1 MTLAASAAKPREQM
15 KIVVAADE
23 DRPVVAFIAK
33 HLRDQGHDVR
43 VLPVTAWAR
52 VALDVGGA
60 VARGEA
66 DQGVVCCWT
75 GTGVTI
81 AANKVNGVR
90 CALCAD
96 AQTAAGA
103 RKWNDAN
110 VLALSL
116 RLLSEP
122 VAAEILDAWLSEKY
136 AGSEDESLAII
147 AKTR

>member
-1 MTLAASAAKPREQM
+1 VKV
-15 KIVVAADE
+15 VVAADE
-23 DRPVVAFIAK
+23 DRPVVAFVVSR
-33 HLRDQGHDVR
+33 LREKNHDVR
-43 VLPVTAWAR
+43 VLPVAPWAR
-52 VALDVGGA
+52 AAIDVARA

-81 AANKVNGVR
+81 AANKVRGVR
-90 CALCAD
+90 AALCVD

-122 VAAEILDAWLSEKY
+122 VASEILDAWLAEKY
-136 AGSEDESLAII
+136 AGSEDASLAVIREEES
-147 AKTR
+147 T

>member
-1 MTLAASAAKPREQM
+1 MRF
-15 KIVVAADE
+15 VVGADE
-23 DRPVVAFIAK
+23 DRSVVAFVAAR
-33 HLRDQGHDVR
+33 LREQGHDVR
-43 VLPVTAWAR
+43 VLPVAAWGR
-52 VALDVGGA
+52 VATDVA
-60 VARGEA
+60 ESVARGEA

-90 CALCAD
+90 CALCGD

-116 RLLSEP
+116 RTLSEP
-122 VAAEILDAWLSEKY
+122 VCAEIVDAWLAEKY
-136 AGSEDESLAII
+136 AGTEDESLALI
-147 AKTR
+147 R

>member
-1 MTLAASAAKPREQM
+1 MRF
-15 KIVVAADE
+15 VVGADE
-23 DRPVVAFIAK
+23 DRPVVAFVAAR
-33 HLRDQGHDVR
+33 LREKGHEVR
-43 VLPVTAWAR
+43 VLPIAAWAR
-52 VALDVGGA
+52 VAVDVA
-60 VARGEA
+60 ESVARGEA

-110 VLALSL
+110 VLGLSL
-116 RLLSEP
+116 RTLSEP
-122 VAAEILDAWLSEKY
+122 VAAEIVDAWLREGY
-136 AGSEDESLAII
+136 GGTEEESLGVI
-147 AKTR
+147 RGRE